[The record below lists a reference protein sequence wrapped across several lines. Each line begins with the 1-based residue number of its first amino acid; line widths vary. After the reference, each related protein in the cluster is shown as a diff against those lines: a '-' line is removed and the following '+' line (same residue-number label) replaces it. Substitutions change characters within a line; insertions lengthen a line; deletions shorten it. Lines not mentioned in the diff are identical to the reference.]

1 MASLGSMLNSVLT
14 TGTPTQFLKDPTNP
28 IPIFRVGGNTP
39 KPAAPKPTYLA
50 PNRLPGG
57 DTTTGGGG
65 YDPAAAA
72 AAAAASAARDT
83 FNTGKQSIYDSVNDS
98 TATQGIRYNSGVL
111 DLLAGLRT
119 GQRSVDT
126 MGAKNEL
133 ARNQGVAGVMGMVGR
148 GIASGGVALANR
160 NAGDSSGA
168 EGIANA
174 YGTLGRQQMS
184 SIGNQYEMGN
194 KDIALQQQSLDE
206 QMASGVRKMGE
217 DKQIYINEIVANA
230 GNEFAQLNAAAAG
243 ASLPDRIAIDQE
255 KEAIRQK
262 VITALQSYD
271 QKLNSGVAAINPTT
285 IDQRRAE
292 ANKLRDAGTN
302 LGADMFNFTSEA
314 PLQMG
319 GVAPAG
325 GGLPIYTMPRGRK
338 LA

>member
-1 MASLGSMLNSVLT
+1 MASVIDSLLR
-14 TGTPTQFLKDPTNP
+14 TGTPSQFTVSPSEP
-28 IPIFRVGGNTP
+28 VPIFRIAGNTQQP
-39 KPAAPKPTYLA
+39 QTLGVSDVNTETQPTQI
-50 PNRLPGG
+50 
-57 DTTTGGGG
+57 
-65 YDPAAAA
+65 DPAAAA
-72 AAAAASAARDT
+72 RAAAASAARDT

-98 TATQGIRYNSGVL
+98 TANQGIRYNSGVL

-133 ARNQGVAGVMGMVGR
+133 ARNQGVAGVLGMVGR
-148 GIASGGVALANR
+148 GITSGGVALANR

-184 SIGNQYEMGN
+184 SVGNQYEMGN
-194 KDIALQQQSLDE
+194 KDIALQQQILDE
-206 QMASGVRKMGE
+206 QTATGVRKLNE
-217 DKQIYINEIVANA
+217 DKQVYINQIVANA

-262 VITALQSYD
+262 VIAALQSYD
-271 QKLNSGVAAINPTT
+271 QTLNSGIAGIKPTT
-285 IDQRRAE
+285 IEQRRAE
-292 ANKLRDAGTN
+292 ANRLRDAGTN